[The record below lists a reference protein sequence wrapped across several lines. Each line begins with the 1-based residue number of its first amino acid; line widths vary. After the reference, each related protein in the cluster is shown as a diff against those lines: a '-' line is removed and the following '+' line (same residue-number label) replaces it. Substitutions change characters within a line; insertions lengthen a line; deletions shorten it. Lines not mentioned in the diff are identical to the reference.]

1 MMVSRICTGT
11 FPTSDDNSFFPLCS
25 HFRSELTINSGSRRA
40 PFFSTWAPS
49 ATSAFWSAKARR
61 KVAAGREMGRRVAR
75 RAVRESMAVV
85 IGGVGVGVE
94 IRESRT
100 VVVEQLT
107 FSSQ

>member
-1 MMVSRICTGT
+1 
-11 FPTSDDNSFFPLCS
+11 
-25 HFRSELTINSGSRRA
+25 
-40 PFFSTWAPS
+40 
-49 ATSAFWSAKARR
+49 
-61 KVAAGREMGRRVAR
+61 MGRRVAR